1 MKQAFR
7 LLIIGCFLFISSQ
20 ARALEIVDLTGGGPY
35 TAKISNHAINRIAL
49 PYPAKEIVTQ
59 KDAPVDAKLMGK
71 NLFLSMV
78 RPDYAGT
85 VEIYILFDAHDPI
98 GMTLQPVGISGETIL
113 VKTPYASSE
122 KAVKWEQSLAY
133 EKTIKE
139 LVRKMASDDVPDGYT
154 VEEGNTQDI
163 SPWKEASIQRQRSY
177 RGATFVGEIYSV
189 LNASPETMTLE
200 EDELASSLLGSNIK
214 AVSIQNRNL
223 ESGKQ
228 TLVYVI
234 RGNAFGGPHGK

>member
-1 MKQAFR
+1 MKQTFKL
-7 LLIIGCFLFISSQ
+7 LLISGFLIISSQ

-71 NLFLSMV
+71 NLFLSLM
-78 RPDYAGT
+78 RADYTGT
-85 VEIYILFDAHDPI
+85 IEIYILFDSHDPI
-98 GMTLQPVGISGETIL
+98 GMTLQPAGIAGETIL

-139 LVRKMASDDVPDGYT
+139 LVRKMASDDIPEGYT
-154 VEEGNTQDI
+154 VEEGDTRDI
-163 SPWKEASIQRQRSY
+163 SPWKEASIQRERAY
-177 RGATFVGEIYSV
+177 RGGTFTGEIYSV
-189 LNASPETMTLE
+189 LNAGPETMTLE
-200 EDELASSLLGSNIK
+200 EDELVASLFGTGIK

>member
-1 MKQAFR
+1 MKQTFKLLLIGG
-7 LLIIGCFLFISSQ
+7 LLIIGSQ
-20 ARALEIVDLTGGGPY
+20 ANALEIIDLTGGGPY

-49 PYPAKEIVTQ
+49 PYAAKEIVTQ

-78 RPDYAGT
+78 RADYTGT
-85 VEIYILFDAHDPI
+85 IEIYILFDSHDPI
-98 GMTLQPVGISGETIL
+98 GMTLQPVGIPGETIL

-133 EKTIKE
+133 ERTIKE
-139 LVRKMASDDVPDGYT
+139 LVRKMASDDVPDGYS
-154 VEEGNTQDI
+154 VEEGDIHDI
-163 SPWKEASIQRQRSY
+163 SPWEEASIHRQRSY
-177 RGATFVGEIYSV
+177 KGATFVGEVYSV

-200 EDELASSLLGSNIK
+200 EDELVASVFGTNIK

-234 RGNAFGGPHGK
+234 RGNALGGPHGK